1 MELTEKRKQEL
12 IDLDL
17 DVLNLIKNASPEL
30 DTSLLYIRASGGRE
44 DDCDSLFTTAAHEQL
59 ALAIWGGISKN
70 QEFKQVVFDALI
82 NYLSCIENNK
92 DRLLFTLSLI
102 DASEKRENELTIKN

>member
-17 DVLNLIKNASPEL
+17 DILNLIKDASPEI

-70 QEFKQVVFDALI
+70 DEFKQVVLDSVI
-82 NYLSCIENNK
+82 NYLSCIENEK
-92 DRLLFTLSLI
+92 DMLFFTLNLLE
-102 DASEKRENELTIKN
+102 ASEKRKNELVNNN